1 MFASMKKDAMKYV
14 IWEGIRGDYPKW
26 FWNSASIFIDDYIY
40 DKAFTTVGDS
50 GPILV
55 QEGDVFVMNDN
66 EGVRYFK
73 QQSFRD
79 IFQIINHKECAL
91 KKDVFRFHD
100 DVDLVFDHDSEE
112 LKEEH
117 YVVLVNQKN
126 EMMEMRY
133 DVFEDLFVYL

>member
-1 MFASMKKDAMKYV
+1 MFTVMKKDSMKYV
-14 IWEGIRGDYPKW
+14 IWEGIRGNYPKW
-26 FWNSASIFIDDYIY
+26 FCNSASFYIDDYIY
-40 DKAFTTVGDS
+40 DKVFTTVGDS
-50 GPILV
+50 GLILV
-55 QEGDVFVMNDN
+55 REGDVFVMNDN

-91 KKDVFRFHD
+91 KKDVFKFHD
-100 DVDLVFDHDSEE
+100 DVDLVFDHDSED
-112 LKEEH
+112 LNEEH

-133 DVFEDLFVYL
+133 DVFTELFTYL

>member
-14 IWEGIRGDYPKW
+14 IWEGIRGNYPKW
-26 FWNSASIFIDDYIY
+26 FWNGASIRIDDYIY

-91 KKDVFRFHD
+91 KKDVFKFHD
-100 DVDLVFDHDSEE
+100 DVDLVFDHDSED
-112 LKEEH
+112 LNEEH

>member
-1 MFASMKKDAMKYV
+1 MKKDAMKYV

-26 FWNSASIFIDDYIY
+26 FWNSASIFIGDYIY
-40 DKAFTTVGDS
+40 DKAFTIVGDS

-55 QEGDVFVMNDN
+55 REGDVFVMNDN
-66 EGVRYFK
+66 ECVRYFE
-73 QQSFRD
+73 QRTFGD